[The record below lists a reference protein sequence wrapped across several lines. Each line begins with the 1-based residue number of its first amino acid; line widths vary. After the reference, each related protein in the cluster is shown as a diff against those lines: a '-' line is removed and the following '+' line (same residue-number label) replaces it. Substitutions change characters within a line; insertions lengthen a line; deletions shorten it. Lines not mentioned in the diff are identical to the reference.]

1 MNSYSCF
8 EVNLKDGIAHLSM
21 SRPDQLNSMTRIFW
35 KELPEIIKNID
46 KNSDARVIVLSG
58 QGKHFSAGMDLSTFV
73 PPKKSEREIDPARQR
88 EAFYHEVLELQDT
101 FTALEECRMP
111 TIAAIQGACVGGAID
126 MAAACDLRDCSE
138 NAFFK
143 IVRAVKIAEVDIGIA
158 ADVGTL
164 QRLPSLIPLASLRE
178 LAYTGRKFDSSEAKS
193 LGLVNEVFSSEDE
206 LTSEVQKLAKTIAS
220 KSPLV
225 TRVIKKQINYA
236 RDHSVRDALEFH
248 ATWNA
253 SLISGK
259 DMEAAMT
266 AYMNKTDG
274 EFEDLEPKKSFWEKE
289 GLI

>member
-1 MNSYSCF
+1 M
-8 EVNLKDGIAHLSM
+8 
-21 SRPDQLNSMTRIFW
+21 
-35 KELPEIIKNID
+35 
-46 KNSDARVIVLSG
+46 
-58 QGKHFSAGMDLSTFV
+58 
-73 PPKKSEREIDPARQR
+73 
-88 EAFYHEVLELQDT
+88 
-101 FTALEECRMP
+101 
-111 TIAAIQGACVGGAID
+111 
-126 MAAACDLRDCSE
+126 
-138 NAFFK
+138 
-143 IVRAVKIAEVDIGIA
+143 
-158 ADVGTL
+158 
-164 QRLPSLIPLASLRE
+164 
-178 LAYTGRKFDSSEAKS
+178 
-193 LGLVNEVFSSEDE
+193 
-206 LTSEVQKLAKTIAS
+206 SEVQKLAKTIAS

>member
-1 MNSYSCF
+1 MNKLTCF
-8 EVNLKDGIAHLSM
+8 DVSIENGIAHISM
-21 SRPDQLNSMTRIFW
+21 NRPDQLNSMIRVFW
-35 KELPEIIKNID
+35 KELPDLIKEID

-58 QGKHFSAGMDLSTFV
+58 QGKHFSAGMDLATFV
-73 PPKKSEREIDPARQR
+73 PQKKSEVEVDPARQR
-88 EAFYHEVLELQDT
+88 EVFYHEVLELQDA

-111 TIAAIQGACVGGAID
+111 TIASIHGACVGGAID
-126 MAAACDLRDCSE
+126 MVAACDMRYCSE
-138 NAFFK
+138 DAFF
-143 IVRAVKIAEVDIGIA
+143 KIAEVDIGIA

-178 LAYTGRKFDSSEAKS
+178 LAFTGRKFDSSEAKS
-193 LGLVNEVFSSEDE
+193 LGLVNEVFESQETLAD
-206 LTSEVQKLAKTIAS
+206 EVQKIALNIAK

-236 RDHSVRDALEFH
+236 RDHSVRDSLEFH

-259 DMEAAMT
+259 DMQEAMT
-266 AYMNKTDG
+266 SYMNKTEGD
-274 EFEDLEPKKSFWEKE
+274 FDDLEPKKSFWEKE

>member
-1 MNSYSCF
+1 MSKLTCF
-8 EVNLKDGIAHLSM
+8 DVSIENGIAHISM
-21 SRPDQLNSMTRIFW
+21 NRPDQLNSMIRVFW
-35 KELPEIIKNID
+35 KELPDLIKEID

-58 QGKHFSAGMDLSTFV
+58 QGKHFSAGMDLATFV
-73 PPKKSEREIDPARQR
+73 PPKKSEVEVDPARQR
-88 EAFYHEVLELQDT
+88 EVFYHEVLELQDA

-111 TIAAIQGACVGGAID
+111 TIASIHGACVGGAID
-126 MAAACDLRDCSE
+126 MVAACDMRYCSE
-138 NAFFK
+138 DAFF
-143 IVRAVKIAEVDIGIA
+143 KIAEVDIGIA

-178 LAYTGRKFDSSEAKS
+178 LAFTGRKFDSSEAKS
-193 LGLVNEVFSSEDE
+193 LGLVNEVFKSQESLAD
-206 LTSEVQKLAKTIAS
+206 EVQKIAQNIAK

-236 RDHSVRDALEFH
+236 RDHSVRDSLEFH

-259 DMEAAMT
+259 DMQEAMT
-266 AYMNKTDG
+266 SYMNKTDG
-274 EFEDLEPKKSFWEKE
+274 DFDDLEPKKSFWEKE

>member
-1 MNSYSCF
+1 MNKLTCF
-8 EVNLKDGIAHLSM
+8 DVSIENGIAHISM
-21 SRPDQLNSMTRIFW
+21 NRPDQLNSMIRVFW
-35 KELPEIIKNID
+35 KELPELIKEID

-58 QGKHFSAGMDLSTFV
+58 QGKHFSAGMDLATFV
-73 PPKKSEREIDPARQR
+73 PPKKSEVEVDPARQR
-88 EAFYHEVLELQDT
+88 EVFYHEVLELQDA

-111 TIAAIQGACVGGAID
+111 TIASIHGACVGGAID
-126 MAAACDLRDCSE
+126 MVAACDMRYCSE
-138 NAFFK
+138 DAFF
-143 IVRAVKIAEVDIGIA
+143 KIAEVDIGIA

-178 LAYTGRKFDSSEAKS
+178 LAFTGRKFDSSEAKS
-193 LGLVNEVFSSEDE
+193 LGLVNEVFESKETLAD
-206 LTSEVQKLAKTIAS
+206 EVQKIAQNIAK

-236 RDHSVRDALEFH
+236 RDHSVRDSLEFH

-259 DMEAAMT
+259 DMQEAMT
-266 AYMNKTDG
+266 SYMNKTEGD
-274 EFEDLEPKKSFWEKE
+274 FDDLEPKKSFWEKE

>member
-1 MNSYSCF
+1 MNNYSCF

-126 MAAACDLRDCSE
+126 MAAACDLRYCSE
-138 NAFFK
+138 NAFF
-143 IVRAVKIAEVDIGIA
+143 KIAEVDIGIA

-164 QRLPSLIPLASLRE
+164 QRLPSLIPLAALRE

-266 AYMNKTDG
+266 AYMNKTHG